1 MIFEFFHKSPR
12 KEILPMARSSCLL
25 CLGGLAMSVL
35 SVGCVSQGRFDE
47 LDQKLKATEAELA
60 HQKETVAALRG
71 NLQTETSKSTNLT
84 QKAQN
89 LEKTIS
95 TVSQNK
101 ADLETALNQL
111 KGDHARLKAAL
122 AALEREKR
130 ESDLRVAEY
139 QDLLKRFQTLIDAGK
154 LKVRIVDGRMVVAL
168 DSDVLFKSGS
178 ALLTADGQKA
188 IQEVALLLASIPE
201 KRFQVEGHTD
211 NVPIASS
218 RFANN
223 WELAAA
229 RAISVVQKMIDG
241 GVADTRISA
250 ASFGEAKPAQP
261 NDTKEG
267 RQANRRVEIVVVPDL
282 SKLPGF
288 DALQDADRVEYRSG
302 VHQGQP
308 KSP

>member
-1 MIFEFFHKSPR
+1 MK
-12 KEILPMARSSCLL
+12 LSSCVLRWS
-25 CLGGLAMSVL
+25 GLAIGVL
-35 SVGCVSQGRFDE
+35 SAGCVSQGRFDE

-60 HQKETVAALRG
+60 HQKETAAALRG
-71 NLQTETSKSTNLT
+71 NLQTETSKSTNLS
-84 QKAQN
+84 QKAQT

-111 KGDHARLKAAL
+111 KGDHARLKLAL

-178 ALLTADGQKA
+178 ALLTSDGQKA
-188 IQEVALLLASIPE
+188 IQEVAMLLASIPE

-211 NVPIASS
+211 NVPMSS
-218 RFANN
+218 ARFANN
-223 WELAAA
+223 WELASA
-229 RAISVVQKMIDG
+229 RAISVIQKMIDAG
-241 GVADTRISA
+241 MPESRISA

-288 DALQDADRVEYRSG
+288 EALQDIDRVEYRSG
-302 VHQGQP
+302 VHQS
-308 KSP
+308 SPQ